1 MKPTTRWR
9 KSMPTNKCVT
19 CKQDKDDFSESGGY
33 AQCEPCSINEV
44 AEGWDK

>member
-1 MKPTTRWR
+1 
-9 KSMPTNKCVT
+9 MPTNKCVI
-19 CKQDKDDFSESGGY
+19 CKQNKDEFSESGGY